1 VRERFGCSYSDLPDE
16 RVGEVRTYLIEL
28 EVEEKSQIQGGK
40 KD

>member
-1 VRERFGCSYSDLPDE
+1 
-16 RVGEVRTYLIEL
+16 VGEVRTYLIEL